1 MKIEK
6 IDHIVLMVK
15 DIKKAKEFFSDL
27 FETQFESIGEVPEMD
42 LESMIETSGIELAAP
57 LLPDGPSAKTLKSRG
72 EGIIAISL
80 TVANLNE
87 AMAEMKSRG
96 IRHIAQVERGGCRG
110 AVYHP
115 KDTFGVCIE
124 LIEYH
129 NPHGLVTAMKE
140 RKNKRKKP

>member
-15 DIKKAKEFFSDL
+15 DLKKAESFFSDL
-27 FETQFESIGEVPEMD
+27 FETQFIPIGEVPEMD
-42 LESMIETSGIELAAP
+42 LHTIIEPAGIELAAP
-57 LLPDGPSAKTLKSRG
+57 LLPDGTSANTLKNRG
-72 EGIIAISL
+72 EGLIAISL
-80 TVANLNE
+80 TVANLDA

-140 RKNKRKKP
+140 RT